1 MNPILYSF
9 IIALLTFVSVTGHS
23 IRGAHPS
30 SANIN
35 LERRLTSLHGTKW
48 TASYYNSTTS
58 LPISPNYP
66 ITLLFSSTKLSGG
79 TGCNRYFG
87 GYEELSDNSFS
98 TGRCALTR
106 KYCRQVD
113 EQEKSYIQFLTGRIF
128 FYEINSTDDENE
140 YELTLFDYT
149 VGTDGQPMQTED
161 VLAKFSTA
169 NDFVLNE
176 DVSEDI

>member
-1 MNPILYSF
+1 MNPIILYSY
-9 IIALLTFVSVTGHS
+9 IIALLTFVSVKGHS
-23 IRGAHPS
+23 IRGALPS
-30 SANIN
+30 VN
-35 LERRLTSLHGTKW
+35 LGRRLTTLNDTKW
-48 TASYYNSTTS
+48 TAIEIAYNSTS
-58 LPISPNYP
+58 QPISPNYP
-66 ITLLFSSTKLSGG
+66 ITLSFSHSKLSGG

-87 GYEELSDNSFS
+87 RYEELSDNSFS

-128 FYEINSTDDENE
+128 FYEIDSTDDDENE

-149 VGTDGQPMQTED
+149 VGTDGQPMQTD
-161 VLAKFSTA
+161 DILARFSTS
-169 NDFVLNE
+169 NSFVLDE

>member
-1 MNPILYSF
+1 MDRDRNSIQLY
-9 IIALLTFVSVTGHS
+9 IT
-23 IRGAHPS
+23 
-30 SANIN
+30 
-35 LERRLTSLHGTKW
+35 TK
-48 TASYYNSTTS
+48 
-58 LPISPNYP
+58 ISPNHP
-66 ITLLFSSTKLSGG
+66 ITLSFSSTKLSGG

-113 EQEKSYIQFLTGRIF
+113 EQEKSYIKFLTGRIF
-128 FYEINSTDDENE
+128 CYEINSTDDENE

-161 VLAKFSTA
+161 VLARFSTS
-169 NDFVLNE
+169 NDFVLNK